1 MLSGAINAAG
11 DAIKGLANNAGDIAD
26 GVGDIA
32 HGAGDAARGMGDAAS
47 SFLDGDL
54 FDFDTIKDAGSSIV
68 DGAKGVLSG
77 QESLGGA
84 VGGAL
89 DSIGLPDWAGNLAGG
104 ALDALTG
111 NYAGAIE
118 QGTSILGDVASAADI
133 DGLEGFLDTAGD
145 ISGMF
150 NGMTG
155 PGAGIGGGSGAL
167 ADVAGTPTVGELGV
181 PSAGGMGEYA
191 QGAADLVTCGS
202 AGDLQGAGTG
212 VFDMLGDTLGGLGGL
227 LGDTG
232 SQVVDGVQE
241 ALGGAGQL
249 VGDLF
254 DQFTGSEIA
263 NTPPQEIA
271 DQVGTDVDNPVAT
284 AATDVARELPSC
296 INSDQ
301 PLGTAIFESPAG
313 EQLAGALSELAAEHG
328 GEWSAEISVEAVI
341 SDAIDTTRGM
351 ADVADLNME
360 VADEIQSTLE
370 QVSSMSTSVSVS
382 EMRGAQVRC

>member
-1 MLSGAINAAG
+1 MLSGAISAAG

-26 GVGDIA
+26 GVGDMA
-32 HGAGDAARGMGDAAS
+32 HSAGDAARGMGDATS

-54 FDFDTIKDAGSSIV
+54 FDFDTIKDVGSSIV

-77 QESLGGA
+77 QESLGGI

-89 DSIGLPDWAGNLAGG
+89 DSIGLPDWAGDLAGG

-118 QGTSILGDVASAADI
+118 QGASILGEVASAADI

-145 ISGMF
+145 VSGMF

-155 PGAGIGGGSGAL
+155 PGGGVGSL

-181 PSAGGMGEYA
+181 PSPGGLAE
-191 QGAADLVTCGS
+191 GAEGARELVTCGS

-227 LGDTG
+227 LGDAG
-232 SQVVDGVQE
+232 SQVFDAVQN
-241 ALGGAGQL
+241 ALGGVGQL
-249 VGDLF
+249 VGDIF
-254 DQFTGSEIA
+254 SQFTGAEVA
-263 NTPPQEIA
+263 DTPPHEIA
-271 DQVGTDVDNPVAT
+271 DQVGADVDTPVAT
-284 AATDVARELPSC
+284 AASDVARELPGC
-296 INSDQ
+296 VNSDQ
-301 PLGTAIFESPAG
+301 PLGTAIFDSPAG
-313 EQLAGALSELAAEHG
+313 EQLVGALGELAAEHG

-341 SDAIDTTRGM
+341 SDAVDTTRGM
-351 ADVADLNME
+351 VDVADLNME
-360 VADEIQSTLE
+360 VATEIQATLE